1 MERRAILDTV
11 KQKIDADYRS
21 RLGQWEEEF
30 YQDDVGF
37 LEHCPLPAKIDR
49 KKVKKRNE
57 SQVYSVMLLYAASQS
72 RRRFSK
78 SRGGS
83 QPREEWGR
91 MVL

>member
-37 LEHCPLPAKIDR
+37 LEHLHDVCVAQIVHDNLMK
-49 KKVKKRNE
+49 
-57 SQVYSVMLLYAASQS
+57 
-72 RRRFSK
+72 
-78 SRGGS
+78 
-83 QPREEWGR
+83 
-91 MVL
+91 

>member
-1 MERRAILDTV
+1 MKQITNKEYEEWQKYKAEKAKGHILLLDT
-11 KQKIDADYRS
+11 
-21 RLGQWEEEF
+21 
-30 YQDDVGF
+30 
-37 LEHCPLPAKIDR
+37 CPLPAKIDR

-57 SQVYSVMLLYAASQS
+57 SQVYSVILLYAAFQS